1 MAKYHAHTSPSS
13 RLVQTHSPT
22 PLAKKFGLG
31 KLAQHYGVMD
41 MVNISES
48 DNSCTDQSIDEECL
62 AYTTTTFRS
71 KTSGDVNILAFCEV
85 SPYYLPCSLPDL
97 MPCAIRIIEK

>member
-13 RLVQTHSPT
+13 RLVQTRSPT

-31 KLAQHYGVMD
+31 KLAQCYGVVD
-41 MVNISES
+41 MVDISES
-48 DNSCTDQSIDEECL
+48 NNSRTDQSINEECL
-62 AYTTTTFRS
+62 AYTTTTFGS
-71 KTSGDVNILAFCEV
+71 KTSGDVNILAFWEV

-97 MPCAIRIIEK
+97 MPCTIRIIEK